1 MIIFAHDLLGFEP
14 SDISIF
20 IQENKIN
27 NTYIYTMEIKIQINE
42 NDVLSQFI
50 GRLDTA
56 ASQQAATDMEPLMAN
71 ADKAI
76 EIDCSQLEFISSSGL
91 RLFLSLRKQ
100 TIAKG
105 GKVILSGMTP
115 EVKQV
120 FSITGFFSLFE
131 FK

>member
-1 MIIFAHDLLGFEP
+1 
-14 SDISIF
+14 
-20 IQENKIN
+20 
-27 NTYIYTMEIKIQINE
+27 MEIKIQINE

-105 GKVILSGMTP
+105 GKVILSSMTP

>member
-1 MIIFAHDLLGFEP
+1 
-14 SDISIF
+14 
-20 IQENKIN
+20 
-27 NTYIYTMEIKIQINE
+27 MEIKIQLGENE
-42 NDVLSQFI
+42 VQSKFI

-56 ASQQAATDMEPLMAN
+56 ASQQAAADMEPLMSN
-71 ADKAI
+71 ADKPI
-76 EIDCSQLEFISSSGL
+76 IIDCSELEFISSSGL

-105 GKVILSGMTP
+105 GKVIITGMTP